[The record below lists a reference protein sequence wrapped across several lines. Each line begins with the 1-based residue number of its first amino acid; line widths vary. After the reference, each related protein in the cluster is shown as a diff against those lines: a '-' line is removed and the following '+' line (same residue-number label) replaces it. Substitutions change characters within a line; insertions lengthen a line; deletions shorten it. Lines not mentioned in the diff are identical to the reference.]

1 MRKFVGQS
9 ASLMNSL
16 ATFWAFLLA
25 VVILTDVL
33 GRSFLGHP
41 LQGTK
46 EIVANSIVAI
56 VFLQFPLAV
65 RDGAF
70 LRTTLLY
77 DMFPLFLRKV
87 IDSVGYLIGLGLFGA
102 MAYGG
107 WPDMIIGWQI
117 GEFEGEGAFRVPV
130 YPVRTIIVILS
141 AICAFGFVMLLVATA
156 LGQKLP
162 EERKP
167 NDGEAS
173 A

>member
-1 MRKFVGQS
+1 MKKFIGQS

-16 ATFWAFLLA
+16 ATMWAFLLA
-25 VVILTDVL
+25 LVILMDVI
-33 GRSFLGHP
+33 GRSFLGQP

-65 RDGAF
+65 RDRAF

-77 DMFPLFLRKV
+77 NMFPAFIRRV
-87 IDSVGYLIGLGLFGA
+87 IDGAGYIIGFCLFGA

-141 AICAFGFVMLLVATA
+141 GLCA
-156 LGQKLP
+156 LGFAMLFIGTLIGATL
-162 EERKP
+162 P
-167 NDGEAS
+167 NDHDDSDEEA
-173 A
+173 AA